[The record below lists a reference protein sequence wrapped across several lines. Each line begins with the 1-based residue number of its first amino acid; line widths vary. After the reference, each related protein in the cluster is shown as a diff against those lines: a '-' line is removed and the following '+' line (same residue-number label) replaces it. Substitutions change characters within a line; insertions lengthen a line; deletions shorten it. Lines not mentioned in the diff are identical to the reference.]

1 MIFIS
6 TSGWREALLG
16 YITLIMQEQSPKTQP
31 GLKPGLF
38 FIHIP
43 VQKLLRPS
51 SPTYNLQL
59 QSNFKIYISKLLQQ
73 NYYEQQL

>member
-6 TSGWREALLG
+6 TSGWREALWG
-16 YITLIMQEQSPKTQP
+16 YITLIMQEQSPRTQP

-51 SPTYNLQL
+51 SPTYNLQ
-59 QSNFKIYISKLLQQ
+59 SNFKIYISKLLQQ